1 MRHLMASALSRI
13 ALVLGVVVLL
23 QPQALAA
30 QSSGGSVFDRDFM
43 FGKPRATLSFNL
55 GYGVARAGSDLFQEL
70 DTLLT
75 LGRSD
80 FDSPVVGGRLSFY
93 LDDKVDLAFE
103 AGFARS
109 ERWSEYRDWV
119 EDLGDGG
126 ERPIEQKTR
135 FTRVPM
141 TASVLYFPLDRG
153 RRISRF
159 AWVPTR
165 WTPYVGLGGGRV
177 YYSFQQSGDFLN
189 ADFLDYAGSGLPLEE
204 YDGEFIMTG
213 QLGSAGY
220 AWTGHALAGAQFALS
235 APVVL
240 SAEARYSWADA
251 DLDRMSFDGYQPID
265 LSGFQLTAGIGIRF

>member
-1 MRHLMASALSRI
+1 MRHSLASALSRI
-13 ALVLGVVVLL
+13 ALVLGVVAFL

-43 FGKPRATLSFNL
+43 FGKPRATLSFNM
-55 GYGVARAGSDLFQEL
+55 GYGIARAGSDLFQEL

-80 FDSPVVGGRLSFY
+80 FDSPVVGGALSFY

-103 AGFARS
+103 VGFARS
-109 ERWSEYRDWV
+109 ETWSEYRDWV
-119 EDLGDGG
+119 EDLGNGD

-141 TASVLYFPLDRG
+141 TATVRYYPVDRG
-153 RRISRF
+153 RRISQF

-165 WTPYVGLGGGRV
+165 WSPYVGLGGGKL
-177 YYSFQQSGDFLN
+177 YYSFQQSGDFL
-189 ADFLDYAGSGLPLEE
+189 DYVDYSIFT
-204 YDGEFIMTG
+204 GEF
-213 QLGSAGY
+213 GSKGY

-240 SAEARYSWADA
+240 SAEGRYSWADA
-251 DLDRMSFDGYQPID
+251 DLDRISFDGYQPID